1 MFKDMFNAEGDDRF
15 VENTAFIFTFH
26 SDANEDINYKKNQ
39 KQNHYIEGVQKM
51 LKDQNIFVS

>member
-26 SDANEDINYKKNQ
+26 SDANEDINHKKNQ

-51 LKDQNIFVS
+51 LKD